1 MAQDYSRGKQ
11 YRIFLTQFL
20 LPHPAELIPYF
31 ITSLLILL
39 ITSRQ
44 TLLLI
49 LADSSPVT
57 PISVTEVIGQRFDYI
72 PELLAVPI
80 LGRIVLFL
88 FWLGIG
94 SVVYM
99 LVWLFQN
106 LATEVYD
113 SITPEEDKEPQTES
127 EDGWWGTTLSH
138 TIFMCSGVI
147 LLALYVVIVISF
159 LLPAWTQLFQI
170 GVQTLNSSGGFLKT
184 LVAIIGTMVTIHG
197 FVLFFRIFIRTKN
210 YIYNNYY

>member
-1 MAQDYSRGKQ
+1 MSHNTSRASA
-11 YRIFLTQFL
+11 YRLFLTNFL
-20 LPHPAELIPYF
+20 LPTPMELIPYF
-31 ITSLLILL
+31 FTSLLVLL
-39 ITSRQ
+39 FTSRQ
-44 TLLLI
+44 TILII
-49 LADSSPVT
+49 LADGSPVT
-57 PISVTEVIGQRFDYI
+57 PISTTEVIGQRFDYI

-94 SVVYM
+94 SIVYM

-113 SITPEEDKEPQTES
+113 SIAPDEDGESGAES

-147 LLALYVVIVISF
+147 LLALYIIIVISL

-170 GVQTLNSSGGFLKT
+170 GLQSFSESGGFLKT
-184 LVAIIGTMVTIHG
+184 ITAIIGAMVTVHG
-197 FVLFFRIFIRTKN
+197 FVLFFRMFIRTKN